1 MKIPEQI
8 IERIKE
14 ENDIVDVISENVK
27 LKKSGRNFSGLC
39 PFHNEKSP
47 SFSVSQD
54 KQIYKCFGCG
64 EAGNVIS
71 FVMKYKNLSFVDA
84 VKILASRVNISID
97 FENGKTD
104 PRQKKRDLLYKI
116 NKEVGKYYFTNLQ
129 KESEIKEYFY
139 RRGLTEKT
147 IRSFGLGF
155 AKDGWRETLGFLKS
169 LKLTE
174 EVIKETGLVV
184 FNEEKKVSYDR
195 FRNRVIFP
203 VFDVSGNVIGFG
215 GRVLDDSK
223 PKYLNS
229 PETAVF
235 DKGTNLYGLNFAIK
249 NKIEDRTIVMV
260 EGYMDCI
267 SLHQYGITN
276 AVASL
281 GTALTPGQGK
291 LLRKYADTIIISYD
305 ADLAGQKATLR
316 GLEIL
321 IDVGLD
327 VRVLTIPKGKDPD
340 EFIRVNG
347 KEAFKK
353 LLDDAKQL
361 IDYRIDLA
369 KAGIDFS
376 KEKDLA
382 LYSDRITEILANLNP
397 VEKDIYIK
405 KISEETK
412 IKEQALYD
420 LLRNKM
426 TVVNNKSNF
435 VNNNEEFGTKLYIE
449 PAYIKSTRNILKL
462 LINKSSY
469 GKVDKLFNEKYC
481 IDEVHLKLY
490 KLIKESVEE
499 KGFENIEKNLEIK
512 CQNNVELLKEFLK
525 VKDSNIIISN
535 DLEAIVKDYI
545 YKIEIYR
552 LNKEKEIVSQKLK
565 ASEKAGNLD
574 LSFEYLKKSKEIQE
588 KLMILKK

>member
-1 MKIPEQI
+1 MKIPEQV
-8 IERIKE
+8 IEKIKE
-14 ENDIVDVISENVK
+14 ENDIVDVISENVR
-27 LKKSGRNFSGLC
+27 LKRTGRNFSGLC
-39 PFHNEKSP
+39 PFHQEKSP

-71 FVMKYKNLSFVDA
+71 FVMKYKNLSFVEA
-84 VKILASRVNISID
+84 VKVLADRVNISID
-97 FENGKTD
+97 FENGKAD
-104 PRQKKRDLLYKI
+104 PRRKKRELLYKI
-116 NKEVGKYYFTNLQ
+116 NKEVGKYYFSNLQ
-129 KESEIKEYFY
+129 KEPEIKEYFY

-169 LKLTE
+169 LRLNDD
-174 EVIKETGLVV
+174 VIRETGLVV
-184 FNEEKKVSYDR
+184 FNDEKKVSYDR

-235 DKGTNLYGLNFAIK
+235 DKGTNLYGLNFAVK
-249 NKIEDRTIVMV
+249 NKIEDRTIIMV

-267 SLHQYGITN
+267 SLHQHGITN

-291 LLRKYADTIIISYD
+291 LLRRYADTIIISYD

-321 IDVGLD
+321 IEIGLE
-327 VRVLTIPKGKDPD
+327 VRILTIPKGKDPD

-347 KEAFKK
+347 KDAFKK
-353 LLDDAKQL
+353 LMDEAKQL
-361 IDYRIDLA
+361 IDYRIDMA
-369 KAGIDFS
+369 KVGIDFS

-382 LYSDRITEILANLNP
+382 LYSNRITEVLANLNP

-420 LLRNKM
+420 LLSNKM
-426 TVVNNKSNF
+426 TTANNNSNF
-435 VNNNEEFGTKLYIE
+435 VNNNAELGTKLYIE
-449 PAYIKSTRNILKL
+449 PAYVKSTRNILKL
-462 LINKSSY
+462 LMNKSSY
-469 GKVDKLFNEKYC
+469 EKVNSLFNESKC

-490 KLIKESVEE
+490 NLIMETINE
-499 KGFENIEKNLEIK
+499 KGFDDLEKNLEIK
-512 CQNNVELLKEFLK
+512 CQDVELLKEFLK
-525 VKDSNIIISN
+525 IKDISIITSN
-535 DLEAIVKDYI
+535 DLETIIKDYI
-545 YKIEIYR
+545 YNIEIYR

-565 ASEKAGNLD
+565 ESEKAGNLE

>member
-84 VKILASRVNISID
+84 VKVLASRVNISID

-184 FNEEKKVSYDR
+184 FNDEKKVSYDR

-203 VFDVSGNVIGFG
+203 VFDVNGNVIGFG

-249 NKIEDRTIVMV
+249 NKIEDRTIIMV

-321 IDVGLD
+321 IDVGLE

-369 KAGIDFS
+369 KVGIDFS

-420 LLRNKM
+420 LLRSKM

-462 LINKSSY
+462 LVNESSY
-469 GKVDKLFNEKYC
+469 DKVDKLFNERYC

-499 KGFENIEKNLEIK
+499 KGFENIEKDLERK
-512 CQNNVELLKEFLK
+512 CQNNVELLKELLK

-565 ASEKAGNLD
+565 ESEKAGDLD